1 MMPGFSDNIQNI
13 NDKRKI
19 AGTAAELTRLNV
31 DTIAFTRNRTCLW
44 GFCLKKTVHFLVDG
58 KKHRGDARAQRRVCG
73 KDTTFISDR
82 VLNEEPEIVLLL
94 RLYLDAGPVN
104 IVTRYAPSLTTNPDV
119 KHQF

>member
-1 MMPGFSDNIQNI
+1 MG
-13 NDKRKI
+13 KI

-31 DTIAFTRNRTCLW
+31 DTIVFTRNRTCLW

-82 VLNEEPEIVLLL
+82 VLNEEPEIVLVL

-119 KHQF
+119 KH